1 MSTSKMTKDKETFKA
16 NRRSVENYMYIVM
29 LSWMRE
35 MHEIVFGT
43 HTHTC
48 VDYFSGCG
56 CAALQLTMR
65 VAN

>member
-1 MSTSKMTKDKETFKA
+1 MTKDKETFKA

-43 HTHTC
+43 HTHTL
-48 VDYFSGCG
+48 VSTTFL
-56 CAALQLTMR
+56 AAAVRLC
-65 VAN
+65 N